1 MAISST
7 PSRAVSTA
15 PGATTRPTWPCSA
28 CRCWPPREDASAAF
42 RLLLE
47 DLGHYGVARKDRD
60 DQGMTVYL
68 EEFSAV
74 SDGARAA
81 IDLAERLRDGGV
93 GVVFVVQ
100 SYEGLGDEH
109 QAAQLLGSSAA
120 LIVHRMPQPERL
132 LAAAGTI
139 WTPEQTWQLDQWGPD
154 GHASVRVHQRPLV
167 DPDAVRRAEV
177 GEAWI
182 IAAGRSLHLQV
193 AETPYSP
200 QPAELP
206 TPRRDG
212 LAVVEERPPW
222 VVDLPDQEPATTV
235 VAGELPPPRPVL
247 PPPSPE
253 LPRLRLQLATAVR
266 EGDELALRRVLRR
279 AARVAPTW
287 DAQAELAAL
296 TADRRRRRRNQP
308 PAWRDRLTR
317 IAHPRRT
324 RP

>member
-1 MAISST
+1 MRYGDFFDALAGRFDGTWSYDDADL
-7 PSRAVSTA
+7 AVLSLPVLA
-15 PGATTRPTWPCSA
+15 A
-28 CRCWPPREDASAAF
+28 REDASAAF

-81 IDLAERLRDGGV
+81 IDLAERLRDAGV

-109 QAAQLLGSSAA
+109 QAARLLASSAA

-154 GHASVRVHQRPLV
+154 GQASVRMQQRPLV

-193 AETPYSP
+193 AETPYTP

-206 TPRRDG
+206 SPTATASPSSRSGRRG
-212 LAVVEERPPW
+212 SSTCPTRSQQRPQW
-222 VVDLPDQEPATTV
+222 LP
-235 VAGELPPPRPVL
+235 GSCPRPGRSCRPRPGRSCRPHRRSCPGCASSS
-247 PPPSPE
+247 PPPSARATSWPCAE
-253 LPRLRLQLATAVR
+253 SSSEPPGSRPPGTPR
-266 EGDELALRRVLRR
+266 
-279 AARVAPTW
+279 PSW
-287 DAQAELAAL
+287 
-296 TADRRRRRRNQP
+296 P
-308 PAWRDRLTR
+308 S
-317 IAHPRRT
+317 
-324 RP
+324 